1 MAETEQ
7 PVHKGDI
14 EGAKAHIRALMV
26 NRSASSLAMARQ
38 NILQGGMG
46 GAGSDQKRSMAW
58 CEYGFPDLISADMLE
73 SMWRRGG
80 VAYGAVSKLVWNCWK
95 TNPTVVEG
103 GEENTTTDETT
114 LEGEF
119 AKLAKDLR
127 LWKAFRRADELRLV
141 RRYSA
146 LILFYADETSQDW
159 ASEVKA
165 GRRLVEV
172 RAVSSKALTIGPQD
186 DNGRIQYWIY
196 QETNRQGDAVAQ
208 KNIHPDRIFILGD
221 SAPDALGWLE
231 PVYNDLVSLEKLC
244 GGGGESFLKNAS
256 RQLSIEFE
264 KDVDLAGLAQMYGV
278 AASELHEVFQDVAR
292 DMNRGND
299 VVMALQGG
307 KVTPITSAVPDPAP
321 IYNTN
326 LQNIAAGV
334 DIPAKIIVGSQTGE
348 RASTED
354 RQYFNARCQSRRL
367 GELTDEIQDFIA
379 KIAKAGVFNAPEEIT
394 IAWDDLNESTAGEKL
409 ANAKLMA
416 EINGLAIDPADQP
429 FTKNEVR
436 VEGGFEP
443 EEDGDDEA

>member
-7 PVHKGDI
+7 PVDKSKLQAAAEHL
-14 EGAKAHIRALMV
+14 RMLMV

-80 VAYGAVSKLVWNCWK
+80 VAYGAVSKLVGNCWK

-103 GEENTTTDETT
+103 GEENTTTDESQM
-114 LEGEF
+114 EGEF

-146 LILFYADETSQDW
+146 LILFYADDLDDW
-159 ASEVKA
+159 AVPVPS
-165 GRRLVEV
+165 GRALVEV
-172 RAVSSKALTIGPQD
+172 RPVSSKALKVGPASPD
-186 DNGRIQYWIY
+186 GRGQSWTYT
-196 QETNRQGDAVAQ
+196 ETTPEGVAISQ
-208 KNIHPDRIFILGD
+208 KTIHPERIFILGD
-221 SAPDALGWLE
+221 AAPDALGWLE
-231 PVYNDLVSLEKLC
+231 PVYNDLISLEKLC

-256 RQLSIEFE
+256 RQLAIEFE
-264 KDVDLAGLAQMYGV
+264 KDVDLASLASMHGV
-278 AASELHEVFQDVAR
+278 PVAELHEVFQEVAR
-292 DMNRGND
+292 DINRGND
-299 VVMALQGG
+299 TVMAIQGG
-307 KVTPITSAVPDPAP
+307 KVTPITSVVPDPSP

-354 RQYFNARCQSRRL
+354 RQYFNARCQARRL
-367 GELTDEIQDFIA
+367 SELTDEIQDFIA
-379 KIAKAGVFNAPEEIT
+379 KIAKAGVFTAPEEIT

-409 ANAKLMA
+409 ANAKVMA
-416 EINGLAIDPADQP
+416 EINSLAIDPADQP

-443 EEDGDDEA
+443 EDDGDDEA